1 MQIDDIDLQILHHLQ
16 NDARISN
23 IDLADKVGL
32 TPSPCLRRVKALEDQ
47 STPSH
52 GQSRGAR

>member
-32 TPSPCLRRVKALEDQ
+32 TPSPCLRRVKAL
-47 STPSH
+47 
-52 GQSRGAR
+52 

>member
-1 MQIDDIDLQILHHLQ
+1 MQIDDIDLKILHQLQ

-32 TPSPCLRRVKALEDQ
+32 TPSPCLRRVKRLRTAELFA
-47 STPSH
+47 SML
-52 GQSRGAR
+52 GW